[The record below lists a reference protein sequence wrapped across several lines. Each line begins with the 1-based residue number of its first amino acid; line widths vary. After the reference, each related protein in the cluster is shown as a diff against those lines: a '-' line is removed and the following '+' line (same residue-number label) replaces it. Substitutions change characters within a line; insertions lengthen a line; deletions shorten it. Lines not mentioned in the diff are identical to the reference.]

1 MSVKHCFY
9 RSAFSQAAFIKHERM
24 YGFCTLPNFAYG
36 KLVADFVRR
45 FLLFLKDF
53 TGHRLTMFCL
63 TAKRAVSVCVE
74 GGDSSENR
82 F

>member
-1 MSVKHCFY
+1 MKECT
-9 RSAFSQAAFIKHERM
+9 
-24 YGFCTLPNFAYG
+24 GFAPCPNFAYG

-63 TAKRAVSVCVE
+63 TAKRAVSEVLSV
-74 GGDSSENR
+74 R
-82 F
+82 LFHYML